1 VISIDYTLVIQ
12 MINFLVLIVILN
24 RFLFKPILNVLDERK
39 RKIQE
44 SEGSVKE
51 LEDRIAQQWEAYQRQ
66 LQGAKV
72 SATVEKERLKGE
84 GLEAERSLLDQV
96 RTDMA
101 RSMEEAR
108 RRVQEEA
115 DKARASLRVQADDIA
130 REIAQKILGRS
141 LQ

>member
-12 MINFLVLIVILN
+12 MINFLVLILILN

-130 REIAQKILGRS
+130 REMAQKILGRS